1 MEGINRFKF
10 NRILRVGLCSTFFS
24 GCCYIPRLNLFVAG
38 GFTKDV
44 DLRLKILSLM
54 VSKDPKGQY
63 FGGNGSGSEVMALV
77 LPKFIRVRY
86 IFWPQVLGD
95 VHMLEPLEDSPHNF
109 LCCTHLAFASTIQLT
124 TMKTDVEFGTVR
136 CCIHVRHLQ
145 HQKSSISSHHEGH
158 SHHQDIPGRIR
169 RTICFFLAF
178 PI

>member
-24 GCCYIPRLNLFVAG
+24 GCCYKPRLNLFVAG

-77 LPKFIRVRY
+77 LPKIYQGSLHFLATGAWRCPHVR
-86 IFWPQVLGD
+86 
-95 VHMLEPLEDSPHNF
+95 
-109 LCCTHLAFASTIQLT
+109 
-124 TMKTDVEFGTVR
+124 TVR
-136 CCIHVRHLQ
+136 RFPPQLLMLHTLSICLNNPVDNYENWCWVWYREMLHSCPSPSASKIINI
-145 HQKSSISSHHEGH
+145 KSSWGS
-158 SHHQDIPGRIR
+158 
-169 RTICFFLAF
+169 
-178 PI
+178 